1 MGSDTD
7 LESCGEDRLARWGG
21 NLSSILDIRTYEHDT
36 PAVSA
41 FALGAA
47 QESAA
52 FDDDIAECGR
62 GIICEILGE

>member
-1 MGSDTD
+1 MGRDTD
-7 LESCGEDRLARWGG
+7 LEACGEDRLARGGG
-21 NLSSILDIRTYEHDT
+21 NFTGILDIRAYEHDA

-52 FDDDIAECGR
+52 FNDDIAECGR